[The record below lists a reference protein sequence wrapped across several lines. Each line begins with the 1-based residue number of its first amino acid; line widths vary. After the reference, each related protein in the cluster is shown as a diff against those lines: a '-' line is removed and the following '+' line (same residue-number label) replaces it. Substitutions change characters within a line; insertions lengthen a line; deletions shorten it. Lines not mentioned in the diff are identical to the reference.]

1 MVLPS
6 AAASRMAAAFAQLR
20 PTAYPARLAST
31 NANFAGARA

>member
-20 PTAYPARLAST
+20 PTAYPARTLPT
-31 NANFAGARA
+31 NANFAGAGA